1 MSSCMCTGACM
12 KPGGTCSAYPNGRN
26 CLNYPNYCSCDC
38 HKFYGSHNCYCFCSY
53 KKETLQ
59 LCQHGVPVK
68 WPCSLCTNEE
78 QKVSEPIVKWEDY
91 QYLLKEKQILEERIG
106 KLEQNTQTQYEHSC
120 DGIEKLFDKID
131 YLIRIDGILREKID
145 KLEKENLMRQDTIA
159 CVDQAYNDSH
169 LEMEKRLN
177 KIEKFLGGDIRKSI
191 KENVD
196 YSDHDERIDDLENIQ
211 AEPRLIKLEEHMN
224 SSNPLHEAHNEIHLT
239 IDKSI
244 RRLEKTLQELVY
256 KDTNSNLIVK
266 VAKKLFICD
275 QCNGHGTVILTL
287 VEQEILVGNPVN
299 EFCKKCEGSGIVW
312 G

>member
-1 MSSCMCTGACM
+1 MCTGACM

-78 QKVSEPIVKWEDY
+78 EKVSEDIKKLEDIA
-91 QYLLKEKQILEERIG
+91 KECLEFRLD
-106 KLEQNTQTQYEHSC
+106 KLEQNTQTQYERSC
-120 DGIEKLFDKID
+120 DGIENLSE
-131 YLIRIDGILREKID
+131 RIE
-145 KLEKENLMRQDTIA
+145 KLELRVKYLDEENKMRQDTIG
-159 CVDQAYNDSH
+159 CIDQAYNDSH